1 MEYFKIKRR
10 MIELDAM
17 LKAKMELIPF
27 LESEDEDQVIQKEL
41 DQLIKVNPMA
51 WLEVQ

>member
-1 MEYFKIKRR
+1 MEYFRIKRR

-17 LKAKMELIPF
+17 LKAKNK
-27 LESEDEDQVIQKEL
+27 DEDQVIQKEL
-41 DQLIKVNPMA
+41 DQLKKANPMA

>member
-1 MEYFKIKRR
+1 